1 MATARG
7 YIDGLTAGYRP
18 PLLIGTSG
26 FSYPSWRGSFYPDKM
41 PAREFLTHYS
51 SRFRSLEVNSTFY
64 RLPLVSTL
72 SRWYDLT
79 PEGFVFAVKAS
90 RYITHIKRL
99 GEPENTV
106 VPFLKRVR
114 SLGTK
119 LGPILLQLPAR
130 FPFNGAVLESFCE
143 TLDKRYRYVFEFRD
157 PGWFREE
164 TCDILKRYGMAFC
177 IYDFAGLRPPDTV
190 TADFVYI
197 RLHGPLKDPYRGA
210 YPVSFLK
217 ERAGAIRA
225 WLSEGRAV
233 YVFFDN
239 TMEGD
244 AACDAL
250 KLSRL
255 LAGERNS
262 EDSL

>member
-1 MATARG
+1 MIEGEKGTL
-7 YIDGLTAGYRP
+7 Y
-18 PLLIGTSG
+18 IGTSG
-26 FSYPSWRGSFYPDKM
+26 FSYPSWRGSFYPAKM
-41 PAREFLTHYS
+41 PAREFLAHYG

-64 RLPLVSTL
+64 RFPLESTL
-72 SRWYDLT
+72 ARWRDLT

-106 VPFLKRVR
+106 GPFLDRVR

-119 LGPILLQLPAR
+119 LGPILLQLPGK
-130 FPFNGAVLESFCE
+130 FTFNAEVLASFCE
-143 TLDKRYRYVFEFRD
+143 VLDKRFRYVFEFRD
-157 PGWFREE
+157 PGWFRED
-164 TCDILKRYGMAFC
+164 TCDILKRHGMAFC
-177 IYDFAGLRPPDTV
+177 IWDYAGFRSPDAV
-190 TADFVYI
+190 TAGFVYV
-197 RLHGPLKDPYRGA
+197 RLHGPLKEPYRGA
-210 YPVSFLK
+210 YPVSFLE
-217 ERAGAIRA
+217 ERADAIRG

-244 AACDAL
+244 AASDAL

-255 LAGERNS
+255 LAGEKNP
-262 EDSL
+262 EELH

>member
-1 MATARG
+1 
-7 YIDGLTAGYRP
+7 
-18 PLLIGTSG
+18 
-26 FSYPSWRGSFYPDKM
+26 M
-41 PAREFLTHYS
+41 PAREFLAHYS

-64 RLPLVSTL
+64 RLPLESTL
-72 SRWYDLT
+72 ARWRDLT
-79 PEGFVFAVKAS
+79 PEGFVFALKAS
-90 RYITHIKRL
+90 RYITHVKRL

-106 VPFLKRVR
+106 GPFLARIR

-119 LGPILLQLPAR
+119 LGPILLQLPAK
-130 FPFNGAVLESFCE
+130 FSFNEEVLASFCE
-143 TLDKRYRYVFEFRD
+143 VLDKNLLYTFEFRD

-164 TCDILKRYGMAFC
+164 TCDILKRHGMAFC
-177 IYDFAGLRPPDTV
+177 IYDFAGFRSPDTV
-190 TADFVYI
+190 TSDFVYI
-197 RLHGPLKDPYRGA
+197 RLHGPLKEPYRGA

-217 ERAGAIRA
+217 ERAKAIRG

-244 AACDAL
+244 AARDAM

-255 LAGERNS
+255 LAGEGNP
-262 EDSL
+262 EDSH

>member
-1 MATARG
+1 MIEGEKGTL
-7 YIDGLTAGYRP
+7 Y
-18 PLLIGTSG
+18 IGTSG
-26 FSYPSWRGSFYPDKM
+26 FSYPSWRGSFYPAKM
-41 PAREFLTHYS
+41 PAREFLAHYG

-64 RLPLVSTL
+64 RLPLESTL
-72 SRWYDLT
+72 ARWRDLT

-99 GEPENTV
+99 REPENTV
-106 VPFLKRVR
+106 GPFLDRVR

-119 LGPILLQLPAR
+119 LGPILLQLPAK
-130 FPFNGAVLESFCE
+130 FTFNAEVLASFCE
-143 TLDKRYRYVFEFRD
+143 VLDKRFRYVFEFRD
-157 PGWFREE
+157 PSWFQAQ
-164 TCDILKRYGMAFC
+164 TCDTLKRYGMAFC
-177 IYDFAGLRPPDTV
+177 IYDFAGLRAPDTV

-197 RLHGPLKDPYRGA
+197 RLHGPLKEPYRGA
-210 YPVSFLK
+210 YPVKFLK
-217 ERAGAIRA
+217 ERADAILG

-244 AACDAL
+244 AASDAL

-255 LAGERNS
+255 LAGGKNPEES
-262 EDSL
+262 H

>member
-1 MATARG
+1 MIEGEKGTL
-7 YIDGLTAGYRP
+7 Y
-18 PLLIGTSG
+18 IGTSG
-26 FSYPSWRGSFYPDKM
+26 FSYPSWRGSFYPAKM
-41 PAREFLTHYS
+41 PAREFLAHYC

-64 RLPLVSTL
+64 RFPLESTL
-72 SRWYDLT
+72 ARWRDLT

-106 VPFLKRVR
+106 GPFLDRVR

-119 LGPILLQLPAR
+119 LGPILLQLPAK
-130 FPFNGAVLESFCE
+130 FTFNAEVLASFCE
-143 TLDKRYRYVFEFRD
+143 VLDKRFRYVFEFRD
-157 PGWFREE
+157 PGWFQAE
-164 TCDILKRYGMAFC
+164 TCDTLKWYGMAFC
-177 IYDFAGLRPPDTV
+177 IWDYAGFRSPDTV

-197 RLHGPLKDPYRGA
+197 RLHGPLKEPYRGA
-210 YPVSFLK
+210 YPVKFLK
-217 ERAGAIRA
+217 ERADAIRG

-244 AACDAL
+244 AASDAL

-255 LAGERNS
+255 LAGEKNP
-262 EDSL
+262 EELH

>member
-1 MATARG
+1 
-7 YIDGLTAGYRP
+7 
-18 PLLIGTSG
+18 
-26 FSYPSWRGSFYPDKM
+26 M
-41 PAREFLTHYS
+41 PAREFLAHYS

-64 RLPLVSTL
+64 RLPLESTL
-72 SRWYDLT
+72 IRWRDLT

-99 GEPENTV
+99 VEPENTV
-106 VPFLKRVR
+106 VPFLERVR
-114 SLGTK
+114 CLGTK

-130 FPFNGAVLESFCE
+130 FPFNGEVLTSFCE
-143 TLDKRYRYVFEFRD
+143 VLEKGFRYVFEFRD

-177 IYDFAGLRPPDTV
+177 IWDFAGLRSPEMV
-190 TADFVYI
+190 TANFIYM
-197 RLHGPLKDPYRGA
+197 RLHGPLKEPYRGA
-210 YPVSFLK
+210 YPVSFLE
-217 ERAGAIRA
+217 ERAGVIRG

-244 AACDAL
+244 AARDAL
-250 KLSRL
+250 KLFQML
-255 LAGERNS
+255 DAKENP
-262 EDSL
+262 EKVH

>member
-1 MATARG
+1 
-7 YIDGLTAGYRP
+7 
-18 PLLIGTSG
+18 
-26 FSYPSWRGSFYPDKM
+26 M
-41 PAREFLTHYS
+41 PAREFLAHYS

-64 RLPLVSTL
+64 RLPLESTL
-72 SRWYDLT
+72 IRWRDLT

-99 GEPENTV
+99 VEPENTV
-106 VPFLKRVR
+106 VPFLERVR
-114 SLGTK
+114 CLGTK

-130 FPFNGAVLESFCE
+130 FPFNGEVLTSFCE
-143 TLDKRYRYVFEFRD
+143 VLEKGFRYVFEFRD

-177 IYDFAGLRPPDTV
+177 IWDFAGLRSPEMV
-190 TADFVYI
+190 TANFIYM
-197 RLHGPLKDPYRGA
+197 RLRGPLKEPYRGA
-210 YPVSFLK
+210 YPVSFLE
-217 ERAGAIRA
+217 ERAGVIRG

-244 AACDAL
+244 AAGDAL

-255 LAGERNS
+255 LAGEKNP
-262 EDSL
+262 EELH